1 MPPRFVVCMTS
12 LAALSV
18 IPSGAAA
25 ATGKPLKFCF
35 MFLGQ
40 RLNFPH
46 FLTIAVHYTLH
57 AQCLQATLVI
67 SAGREL
73 PTTAQSGGPCAR
85 STNALTY
92 PFAVHACRYGH
103 FIGRRGIQSQFRD
116 DITTDYKINIP
127 EPPFGATPEQVLASD
142 AYKQCVQFASGD
154 CDVVIG
160 CATLV
165 RFIIRGDC
173 SKFARP
179 AGAPTATW
187 TLWWSVQSGFRP
199 KSSFTSRDT
208 RRQTP

>member
-1 MPPRFVVCMTS
+1 VCMTS

-73 PTTAQSGGPCAR
+73 PQTTHSGARCVR
-85 STNALTY
+85 STHALTHPLRFTLADTATSLDVEAFSHY
-92 PFAVHACRYGH
+92 SAMPLPRTTRSTFPNLPLAP
-103 FIGRRGIQSQFRD
+103 RRNKFLRPTRTS
-116 DITTDYKINIP
+116 
-127 EPPFGATPEQVLASD
+127 S
-142 AYKQCVQFASGD
+142 AYSSP
-154 CDVVIG
+154 
-160 CATLV
+160 
-165 RFIIRGDC
+165 RE
-173 SKFARP
+173 
-179 AGAPTATW
+179 TATW
-187 TLWWSVQSGFRP
+187 
-199 KSSFTSRDT
+199 
-208 RRQTP
+208 